1 LQVVL
6 HIILHII
13 SIEMTAVFFDKWENG
28 IDLRKGESV
37 SDANRLRDLKNGYVT
52 SGWDIKKRPG
62 LVLTLKT
69 APVKVHG
76 LVGFNGK
83 LYTFSSQVGV
93 VFPAGSGGEIIE
105 NVVVFN
111 PDNPALLVSA
121 FYYAKSFNG
130 ALYVI
135 VGYSDGSIKH
145 HYLAKDAKWITA
157 TAYALNSY
165 AGVDAGTAGEGL
177 RYKCTA
183 AGASGGAEPVWPLVL
198 GGTVVD
204 GTVTWTAVTTAVT
217 DPNCPQSKVAI
228 TLAQKIFAINGDVVG
243 FSATDDPWDW
253 TTVADAGFLP
263 TGVRAPGADQAV
275 ALGEFN
281 SQLVVIMN
289 DSIQVW
295 TVDPDPTLMA
305 LDRTISNIGTSY
317 PQTLQGVGGDLF
329 FLTPFGF
336 RSIAVQKFTT
346 NLVDLDIGTPVDA
359 LVGADLDAVTGYDPV
374 AIYYPAGGQ
383 YWCSISDTIW
393 VYSYSRQ
400 SKVNAWS
407 YYKYGIN
414 IGWSISYMAL
424 LGDALYLFSTDE
436 GGPDKIHKVDA
447 TVFDDEGTLF
457 EVVIQPPYQAFKAPG
472 ILKQIEGFD
481 AVIEGSCDV
490 QHMWD
495 ARDETKIT
503 PKMKLSGD
511 TRPGP
516 MTPVDIMATEIAT
529 RFTNYDNQPFR
540 LSALTYYYDKVGPL

>member
-1 LQVVL
+1 
-6 HIILHII
+6 
-13 SIEMTAVFFDKWENG
+13 MTAVFFDKWENG

-37 SDANRLRDLKNGYVT
+37 SDANRLRDLKNGYIT

-62 LVLTLKT
+62 VKLTLQT
-69 APVKVHG
+69 SPGPETHG

-93 VFPAGSGGEIIE
+93 TFPAGSDGEVIE
-105 NVVVFN
+105 NIVLFN
-111 PDNPALLVSA
+111 PDSPTRSVSV

-135 VGYSDGSIKH
+135 VGYSDLTIKH
-145 HYLAKDAKWITA
+145 HYLAKDDTWVTA

-177 RYKCTA
+177 RYKCTVAGVSA
-183 AGASGGAEPVWPLVL
+183 AAEPVWPLVL

-204 GTVTWTAVTTAVT
+204 GGVTWTAVTTAVT
-217 DPNCPQSKVAI
+217 DPNCPHTKVAI
-228 TLAQKIFAINGDVVG
+228 TLAQKVFAIDGGVVR
-243 FSATDDPWDW
+243 FTATDNPWDW
-253 TTVADAGFLP
+253 TAVADAGFLP
-263 TGVRAPGADQAV
+263 TGVRAPGADDSV

-281 SQLVVIMN
+281 SQLVVIMA

-305 LDRTISNIGTSY
+305 LDKTIPNIGTKY

-346 NLVDLDIGTPVDA
+346 NLVDLDIGTPVDE
-359 LVGADLDAVTGYDPV
+359 LVKADLAVASLPSP
-374 AIYYPAGGQ
+374 AAMYYSGGGQ
-383 YWCSISDTIW
+383 YWCFIGSKVWI
-393 VYSYSRQ
+393 YSYSRQ

-407 YYKYGIN
+407 YYNFSGN
-414 IGWSISYMAL
+414 IGDIMYMAL
-424 LGDALYLFSTDE
+424 LQDSLYLFGSQ
-436 GGPDKIHKVDA
+436 GGIPDKIYKVDE
-447 TVFDDEGTLF
+447 TVFNDDGVMF
-457 EVVIQPPYQAFKAPG
+457 EVVVQPPYQAFKAPG
-472 ILKQIEGFD
+472 ILKQIVGFD

-503 PKMKLSGD
+503 QKMELSGD

-516 MTPVDIMATEIAT
+516 MVPVDIMATEVAT
-529 RFTNYDNQPFR
+529 RFTNYDNQAFR